1 MGEKTLRIRVAKT
14 AGFCFGVD
22 RAVNLIYS
30 LLEQGKTVY
39 TLGPIIHNPQVIADL
54 EKRGVVVIEHPDEV
68 PAGVTVVVRTHGVA
82 ESVMDEFSAAGVEL
96 CDATCPFVKKIHNI
110 VSEKSSESIP
120 VLIAGDENH
129 PEVCGIRG
137 YCKGDAFT
145 FKDAAELKEILNLH
159 PEYLN
164 NEILVVAQTTFGIKE
179 WQNCAEIIK
188 IHCTNAIQFDTI
200 CNATHE
206 RQTEAIELSLISDVM
221 LIIGGRQ
228 SSNTAK
234 LKSVCEANC
243 KTYLIESAQELH
255 QIDFLGCNSIGVTA
269 GASTPAGII
278 KEVLLTMSDI
288 LNDDQPIENEE
299 TAAQLEEQEVLTEAA
314 PEETVAEEVQEKED
328 AAEEVQEAE
337 AAETEAEA
345 EEVAPAEEVAIEAE
359 PKSIEEIAF
368 SEALEEN
375 LKNMSTDQKVVG
387 VVMGISPTE
396 IQVDIG
402 RKHAGYIPLDEYSS
416 DPNCNPKA
424 ELKIGDLIDLIIMKT
439 NDQEGTVM
447 LSKVRCDAMK
457 SWFDIVDAENT
468 DAIFEGIVTE
478 IIRGGV
484 LVITSGVRVFIP
496 ASLATASRNE
506 PIEDL
511 LHQKVK
517 FRIIEVNKQRKRAVG
532 SIRAVL
538 KDGHSDVS
546 DSFWSQVDVG
556 QVYQG
561 KVKSMTTYGA
571 FVDIGGVDGMVHI
584 SELSWKRIKHPSDV
598 LTLGDTIE
606 VYIKAL
612 DPEKR
617 KISLGYKKAD
627 DSPWELLRR
636 DYPVGTVI
644 DSEIVG
650 MTTFGAFAKV
660 ISGIDGLIHI
670 SQIADRHITKPQDEL
685 KIGETVKVKI
695 TGIDFDKK
703 RVSLSIRALIDPME
717 NAEKVEEAAAPEA
730 PAAETGADESAS
742 ETEEAA
748 PVKKPRAKKAVKEVA
763 PVEEASPIAETV
775 TEDVSALEEAA
786 PIAETVTEDVS
797 ALEEASPI
805 AETVIEDVPAL
816 EEPATEE

>member
-1 MGEKTLRIRVAKT
+1 MQIRVAKT

-30 LLEQGKTVY
+30 LLEQGRTVY
-39 TLGPIIHNPQVIADL
+39 TLGPIIHNPQVIEDL
-54 EKRGVVVIEHPDEV
+54 KQRGVVIIEHPEEA
-68 PAGVTVVVRTHGVA
+68 PEGVTVVVRTHGVA
-82 ESVMDEFSAAGVEL
+82 DAVMNEFACAGVEL

-110 VSEKSSESIP
+110 VSEKSTEDIP

-137 YCKGDAFT
+137 YCRGRVFT
-145 FKDAAELKEILNLH
+145 FKDAAELKEILYLH
-159 PEYLN
+159 PEYLK
-164 NEILVVAQTTFGIKE
+164 NEIIIVAQTTFSIKE
-179 WQNCAEIIK
+179 WQNCAEIINLL
-188 IHCTNAIQFDTI
+188 CTNAILFDTI
-200 CNATHE
+200 CNATHD
-206 RQTEAIELSLISDVM
+206 RQTEAIELSLVSDAV

-243 KTYLIESAQELH
+243 KTYLIESAEELH
-255 QIDFLGCNSIGVTA
+255 QIDFLGFNSIGVTA

-278 KEVLLTMSDI
+278 KEVLETMSEI
-288 LNDDQPIENEE
+288 LNDQPIENEE
-299 TAAQLEEQEVLTEAA
+299 TAAQLEEQEVLEVVA
-314 PEETVAEEVQEKED
+314 PEEPVTEEVKEMEAPAEEVSVK
-328 AAEEVQEAE
+328 
-337 AAETEAEA
+337 
-345 EEVAPAEEVAIEAE
+345 EVAPAEEVAIEAE

-375 LKNMSTDQKVVG
+375 LKNMSTDQKVIG

-402 RKHAGYIPLDEYSS
+402 RKHAGYIPLDEYSA
-416 DPNCNPKA
+416 DPTCNPKA
-424 ELKIGDLIDLIIMKT
+424 ELKIGDKIDLIIMKT

-447 LSKVRCDAMK
+447 LSKLRCDAMQ
-457 SWFDIVDAENT
+457 SWFEIIDAENT
-468 DAIFEGIVTE
+468 DKVFEGLVTE
-478 IIRGGV
+478 VIRGGV
-484 LVITSGVRVFIP
+484 LVVTSGVKVFIP

-506 PIEDL
+506 PLEDL
-511 LHQKVK
+511 LHKKVK
-517 FRIIEVNKQRKRAVG
+517 FLIIEVNKQRKRAVG

-538 KDGHSDVS
+538 KSGNNDVT
-546 DSFWSQVDVG
+546 DAFWSQVAVD
-556 QVYQG
+556 QVYKG

-584 SELSWKRIKHPSDV
+584 SELSWKRIKHPSDI
-598 LTLGDTIE
+598 LNLGDEIE

-660 ISGIDGLIHI
+660 IPGVDGLIHI
-670 SQIADRHITKPQDEL
+670 SQIADRHIAKPQDEL
-685 KIGETVKVKI
+685 KIGEAVKVKI
-695 TGIDFDKK
+695 TGIDFDKH
-703 RVSLSIRALIDPME
+703 RVSLSIRALIEPIE
-717 NAEKVEEAAAPEA
+717 GEATEVNEAAAVEEVAVIEEVAQIEEVA
-730 PAAETGADESAS
+730 PIEEVAVVEETAAAE
-742 ETEEAA
+742 
-748 PVKKPRAKKAVKEVA
+748 EVA
-763 PVEEASPIAETV
+763 PVEEAPKKKPRAKKVADAEPV
-775 TEDVSALEEAA
+775 AEAEVAAKTETDE
-786 PIAETVTEDVS
+786 
-797 ALEEASPI
+797 
-805 AETVIEDVPAL
+805 
-816 EEPATEE
+816 